1 MVLKLDPIWPIV
13 WRDPHTVQV
22 GVDRPVAVLEQL
34 TAEQERMVAALV
46 AGVGRSGLDMIDG
59 PAAADAML
67 ARLGTA
73 LIGEPVQPAGAAVFG
88 AGRTA
93 DRLRS
98 VLAAT
103 GTPVVIVAHYVIAPD
118 LHSRWLRRDL
128 PHLPVVYGD
137 SIVRIGP
144 FVEPGS
150 GPCLYCLEL
159 HHTDADPAW
168 PAIASQLLGRRAHTE
183 TDLVAIEVA
192 ATVARLVARRSASDP
207 GAARSIELDVSSGE
221 TSEREWARHPDC
233 LCAGLIAVPP
243 GIVSASAQSPVPIRF
258 SPRRDA
264 AAAEPA

>member
-59 PAAADAML
+59 PAAAIVFCPTTSCSVDTDARPCRSPAAADAML

-207 GAARSIELDVSSGE
+207 GAARSIE
-221 TSEREWARHPDC
+221 
-233 LCAGLIAVPP
+233 
-243 GIVSASAQSPVPIRF
+243 
-258 SPRRDA
+258 RRDQRA
-264 AAAEPA
+264 